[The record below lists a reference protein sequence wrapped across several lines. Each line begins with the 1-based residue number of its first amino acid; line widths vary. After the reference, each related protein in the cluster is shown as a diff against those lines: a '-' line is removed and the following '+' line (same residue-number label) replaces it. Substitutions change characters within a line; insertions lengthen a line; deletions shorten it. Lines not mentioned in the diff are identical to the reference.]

1 MHSPTMLAEYMEQ
14 LCDTFRDAIC
24 VTDRKGQV
32 VLVNGRHSELT
43 GIKKEMM
50 IGKRI
55 QDMVQSG
62 VFDVVL
68 NPHIV
73 ESGRP
78 FSSVQNLYNG
88 RTLLLDGHPVKDAEG
103 NVVYVVTVIRDITV
117 LAELREEI
125 ASQKELLETFQSMNR
140 EGTSGSQ
147 YPCVVKSPVM
157 QRLYTDVSGI
167 AATDATVLLQ
177 GETGVGKDMVARHIH
192 QQSQRA
198 DAPFIKVD
206 CGSIPEN
213 LIESELFGYVPGSFS
228 GASRSGKAGLVE
240 VASGGTLF
248 LDEVG
253 ELPLPMQSRLLRL
266 IQDKEIQR
274 VGATAAK
281 TVDVRIVAASNK
293 DLEREVD
300 RGQFRS
306 DLYYRLKVA
315 VVTVPP
321 LRERK
326 AEILPLAQEFLAYY
340 SRKYR
345 KNAWLSEQAEK
356 ILQNHNW
363 PGNVRELENLV
374 QGLVVTCKR
383 GIIDA
388 ADLAGISQ
396 ESCQLSADETCWYPE
411 TEGRSLKSIMRDV
424 ENAVI
429 EQGLKRYGSLRE
441 LSRHLQL
448 DRSTLFR
455 KIKGIEAAKQD
466 GGLFRKNC
474 QSGDNH

>member
-1 MHSPTMLAEYMEQ
+1 MQKPTVLAEYMEQ

-24 VTDRKGQV
+24 VTDHEGQV
-32 VLVNGRHSELT
+32 VLVNARHSELT
-43 GIKKEMM
+43 GIPKEMM
-50 IGKRI
+50 IGKHI
-55 QDMVQSG
+55 QDMVQNG

-68 NPHIV
+68 NPRIV

-88 RTLLLDGHPVKDAEG
+88 RTLLLDGHPVKDEKG
-103 NVVYVVTVIRDITV
+103 NVIYVVTVIRDVTA
-117 LAELREEI
+117 LAEMREEI
-125 ASQKELLETFQSMNR
+125 ASQKELLETFQSMSH
-140 EGTSGSQ
+140 EGISGSQ
-147 YPCVVKSPVM
+147 YPRVVKSPVM
-157 QRLYTDVSGI
+157 QRLYADVAVI

-198 DAPFIKVD
+198 DASFIKVD

-213 LIESELFGYVPGSFS
+213 LIESELFGYMPGSFS

-274 VGATAAK
+274 VGATASKA
-281 TVDVRIVAASNK
+281 VDVRIVAASNK

-300 RGQFRS
+300 RGLFRA

-315 VVTVPP
+315 VITVPP

-326 AEILPLAQEFLAYY
+326 AEILPLAQGFLAYY

-345 KNAWLSEQAEK
+345 KNAWFSESAEK
-356 ILQNHNW
+356 ILQEHHW

-374 QGLVVTCKR
+374 QGLVVICKR
-383 GIIDA
+383 GVIDA
-388 ADLAGISQ
+388 ADLAGISPEPGQ
-396 ESCQLSADETCWYPE
+396 VATGENSWYPKM
-411 TEGRSLKSIMRDV
+411 EGRSLKSIMRDV

-455 KIKGIEAAKQD
+455 KVKGMEAARQD
-466 GGLFRKNC
+466 DGLSRKNC
-474 QSGDNH
+474 HNGGEH